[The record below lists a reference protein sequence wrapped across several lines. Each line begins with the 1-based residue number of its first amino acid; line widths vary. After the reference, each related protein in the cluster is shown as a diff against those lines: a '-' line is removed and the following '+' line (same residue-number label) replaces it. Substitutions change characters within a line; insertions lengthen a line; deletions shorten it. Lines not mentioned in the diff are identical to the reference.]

1 MCYEWDMNGMARDL
15 EHALHRVVALGED
28 AGSGQPHAL
37 TGPRRAILNVVR
49 AHGAPMTLDQIT
61 QQTTM
66 HANTTRH
73 HLDVL
78 AAAGLLERTSAPPT
92 GRGRPRTLYGPSAT
106 ASAAYSELG
115 DRLRAALQKNTGD
128 EVIRETARRWIK
140 AAPPVR
146 MATDVDDA
154 VAVVVDSMRSVGFTA
169 QTDAVADTI
178 VVRDCPYASLIAEH
192 PMICTLHAELV
203 SNVLENTGQPVE
215 LEAFDV
221 WVRPGVCRA
230 RLTRPDAAPLY
241 IATPTNRPVPTKE
254 SQ

>member
-1 MCYEWDMNGMARDL
+1 MSGMARDI
-15 EHALHRVVALGED
+15 EHALHRIVALGEST
-28 AGSGQPHAL
+28 GSGHRQVL
-37 TGPRRAILNVVR
+37 TGPRRAILDVVR
-49 AHGAPMTLDQIT
+49 SHGTPMTIDQIT

-78 AAAGLLERTSAPPT
+78 AAAGLLERSSARPV
-92 GRGRPRTLYGPSAT
+92 GRGRPRTLYRTSAT

-115 DRLRAALQKNTGD
+115 DRLKAALQANTGD

-146 MATDVDDA
+146 TATDLDDA
-154 VAVVVDSMRSVGFTA
+154 VDAVVDSMREVGFTA
-169 QTDAVADTI
+169 HTDAVADTI
-178 VVRDCPYASLIAEH
+178 VMTDCPYASLIAEH

-203 SNVLENTGQPVE
+203 SNVLENTGQPIE

-221 WVRPGVCRA
+221 GVRPGVCRA
-230 RLTRPDAAPLY
+230 RLTRPDTAPHY
-241 IATPTNRPVPTKE
+241 IATPTNRPVPTQE